1 MSSNLSSERNR
12 AFVIAS
18 LGVALLIA
26 IFLSPFASSDPD
38 GLNRVSEDLN
48 FADQEVEEPPAK
60 KLPFAAVFDG
70 YALKGVPEGVATPL
84 AGLVGTLAAFGLAW
98 GFGKLVVRNSASSDG
113 DRDASPYPDDPDYR
127 N

>member
-1 MSSNLSSERNR
+1 MSSNSNQRNR

-38 GLNRVSEDLN
+38 GLDRVSQDLEFEDR
-48 FADQEVEEPPAK
+48 AVEDTPARQ
-60 KLPFAAVFDG
+60 LPFYAVFDE
-70 YALKGVPEGVATPL
+70 YALRGVPESVATPL

-98 GFGKLVVRNSASSDG
+98 GFGKLVVRNSASSNSDQ
-113 DRDASPYPDDPDYR
+113 DASSYPDDSDYR